1 MTLDRALDILAGL
14 VLEDGRRWG
23 EAAYPWQWEDAR
35 AILDPDG
42 PTPYHY
48 LTRPRGASKTGDLAG
63 VCIAA
68 LLEQLDASDRAF
80 AVAADRDQGRLI
92 VDAMAGYV
100 SRTPEIAAALRVDV
114 WRVTANRTGAMLD
127 VLAADGPSAWGL
139 KPALVVVDEL
149 SQWSATPGP
158 RQVWEAVHS
167 AMPKVPGSRL
177 VVLTSAGD
185 PVHWSHRV
193 LEHARSQDRWRVH
206 EVPGPCP
213 WIPEEALAEQRALL
227 PESSY
232 RRLHLNQWTA
242 AEDRLVS
249 VDDLRA
255 CVTLEGP
262 LGPRPGLVYVIGCDL
277 GLKVDRTAAA
287 VVHAEPM
294 YGDGATGVRIVLDR
308 MQVWAGTRTRPV
320 ILADV
325 EEWLGQAAHSFG
337 AQVVFD
343 PWQAAGMAE
352 RLRGR
357 GIVVTEYLFSQS
369 SVGRL
374 AATLH
379 LLLRDGALALPADEE
394 LLDELANVRLRETTP
409 GVFRMDHDRDRHDD
423 RAVALALAAHQL
435 LNGVRWTRVPSVEE
449 LQAEEA
455 EWLEE
460 NQISP
465 Y

>member
-35 AILDPDG
+35 AILDTDS

-68 LLEQLDASDRAF
+68 LLEQLDASDRAL

-100 SRTPEIAAALRVDV
+100 SRTPEIASALRVDV
-114 WRVTANRTGAMLD
+114 WRVTGLRTGAMLD

-149 SQWSATPGP
+149 SQWQATPGP

-193 LEHARSQDRWRVH
+193 LEHARSQDQWRVH

-249 VDDLRA
+249 VDDLRT

-262 LGPRPGLVYVIGCDL
+262 LAPRAGIIYAIGCDL
-277 GLKVDRTAAA
+277 GLTSDRTAAA
-287 VVHAEPM
+287 VVHVERM
-294 YGDGATGVRIVLDR
+294 HGDGAGVRMVLDR
-308 MQVWAGTRTRPV
+308 MQVWAGSKRRPV
-320 ILADV
+320 RLADV
-325 EEWLGQAAHSFG
+325 EEWLEQAARSFG
-337 AQVVFD
+337 AFVVFD
-343 PWQAAGMAE
+343 PWQAVGMAQ
-352 RLRGR
+352 RLRGA
-357 GIVVTEYLFSQS
+357 GIPVREFPFSQQ

-374 AATLH
+374 ATTLH
-379 LLLRDGALALPADEE
+379 LLLRDGALALPDDEA
-394 LLDELANVRLRETTP
+394 LLDELSNVRMRETSP

-423 RAVALALAAHQL
+423 RAVALALASHEL
-435 LNGVRWTRVPSVEE
+435 LNGLRWSRDFSPEE
-449 LQAEEA
+449 LLHEER
-455 EWLEE
+455 EFEME
-460 NQISP
+460 TQISA